1 MLVFSK
7 NALAAVLFIISGF
20 VIASCDSKSGQLDNG
35 ELSANKLIEVPATA
49 NATLEEVGPLPVMS
63 FDEAIFDFGQIDP
76 GEVVEHT
83 YAFKNTGE
91 GPLVITNAT
100 ASCGCTVPS
109 WPKEPIEPNGT
120 GEIKVRFDSKGKSGN
135 QNKTVTIMA
144 NTQPSKTIL
153 TLKGLVNSPVKE
165 EVNS

>member
-1 MLVFSK
+1 MYSFSK
-7 NALAAVLFIISGF
+7 NALWAFMIVMAGF
-20 VIASCDSKSGQLDNG
+20 ALVSCDSSGSGQLEDG

-49 NATLEEVGPLPVMS
+49 NATLEEVGPLPIMS
-63 FDEAIFDFGQIDP
+63 FEEAIFDFGTVDP
-76 GEVVEHT
+76 GEIVEHT

-109 WPKEPIEPNGT
+109 WPKEPIAPNEN
-120 GEIKVRFDSKGKSGN
+120 GEIKVRFDSKGKSGK

-144 NTQPSKTIL
+144 NTQPSKTTL
-153 TLKGLVNSPVKE
+153 TLKGQVNSPVKE
-165 EVNS
+165 ENS